1 MYYAKHFTYIV
12 ISSKCQLYEVETIDK
27 PVSWTLGS
35 EAQRDDLPKAT
46 LLGSSRDRE
55 QAQDCESRDSGHE
68 EGWRDVT

>member
-46 LLGSSRDRE
+46 LLRQRAG
-55 QAQDCESRDSGHE
+55 AGL
-68 EGWRDVT
+68 